1 MSEFFEHKLDLEPKY
16 FQKLIKGKAHT
27 VKVGQIGSGLTV
39 RLGPANHKKMMMGY
53 NKKKNKVLKLTKEEI
68 DHNMSENMVEG
79 SGFFKTLNKIGI
91 SRKQFMKGT
100 KTISKIAAP
109 VLNTIGKTVIPELAT
124 AIAVETGIPPPL
136 VSIALNKGLDA
147 GTNRLDEYGQTGK
160 GMAYQA
166 SEFYPNLTK
175 GKGLESDIKKGFNKG
190 INYIKGGSV
199 SIRPVVYNDDGF
211 KPAVNHFSRVI
222 QGSGI
227 ESNDVNHNSIYVNG
241 YMNNKIPLGH
251 QIYKPYV
258 EGGLIYNPNNDPKI
272 SARNEALKEHWKQI
286 TLLKNGGSFK
296 PSGY

>member
-1 MSEFFEHKLDLEPKY
+1 MEFFEHKLDLEPKH
-16 FQKLIKGKAHT
+16 FRKLIQAKPHT
-27 VKVGQIGSGLTV
+27 VKFGQIGSGLTI

-68 DHNMSENMVEG
+68 DHNMSDNMVEG
-79 SGFFKTLNKIGI
+79 SGFFKTLNKLGV

-100 KTISKIAAP
+100 RSISKIAAP
-109 VLNTIGKTVIPELAT
+109 VINTIGKTVIPELAT

-147 GTNRLDEYGQTGK
+147 GTDRLGEYGQTGK
-160 GMAYQA
+160 GMAYPV
-166 SEFYPNLTK
+166 SEFYPKELSVNLTK
-175 GKGLESDIKKGFNKG
+175 GKGLEADIKKGFNKG

-222 QGSGI
+222 QGSGMQ
-227 ESNDVNHNSIYVNG
+227 SNDVNHNSLYLNG
-241 YMNNKIPLGH
+241 YMNSKIPLGH
-251 QIYKPYV
+251 QIYKPYI
-258 EGGLIYNPNNDPKI
+258 E
-272 SARNEALKEHWKQI
+272 
-286 TLLKNGGSFK
+286 GGSFK